1 MKCDFCDTKA
11 TVFLTQLIEGQM
23 KKVCL
28 CETCAKEKG
37 VTDPT
42 GFSLADMVL
51 TNFQKLVPT
60 MNTNTEE
67 LSKGAGKTCPDCG
80 FTMDDLRKVRRFG
93 CGSCYGVFSGEVS
106 MMLRGMHKG
115 ATHAGKVPEGLFAS
129 QSRHRQ
135 IKELRVK
142 LEQAILTEDYEAA
155 ARLRDEIN
163 QLATLSK

>member
-1 MKCDFCDTKA
+1 
-11 TVFLTQLIEGQM
+11 
-23 KKVCL
+23 
-28 CETCAKEKG
+28 
-37 VTDPT
+37 
-42 GFSLADMVL
+42 
-51 TNFQKLVPT
+51 
-60 MNTNTEE
+60 
-67 LSKGAGKTCPDCG
+67 
-80 FTMDDLRKVRRFG
+80 
-93 CGSCYGVFSGEVS
+93 

-163 QLATLSK
+163 QLASLSK

>member
-11 TVFLTQLIEGQM
+11 TVFLTQLIDGQM

-28 CETCAKEKG
+28 CEKCAKEKG

-51 TNFQKLVPT
+51 TNFQKSLPT
-60 MNTNTEE
+60 MTPNTEE
-67 LSKGAGKTCPDCG
+67 VSKGSGKACPDCG

-93 CGSCYGVFSGEVS
+93 CGSCYGVFSGELS
-106 MMLRGMHKG
+106 IMLRGMHKG
-115 ATHAGKVPEGLFAS
+115 PTHAGKVPEGLFAS

-142 LEQAILTEDYEAA
+142 LEQAILSEDYEAA
-155 ARLRDEIN
+155 ATLRDEIN
-163 QLATLSK
+163 QLDTANK